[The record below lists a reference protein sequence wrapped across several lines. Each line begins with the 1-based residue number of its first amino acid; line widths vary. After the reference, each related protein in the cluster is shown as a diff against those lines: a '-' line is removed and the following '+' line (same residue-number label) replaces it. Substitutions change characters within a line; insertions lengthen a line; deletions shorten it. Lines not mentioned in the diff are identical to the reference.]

1 VTSDRPRAVLID
13 TDVFVDHLRGAH
25 RLNPPSG
32 RVCYS
37 AITRCELFAGRFV
50 DEDVVRTLLAPFAEI
65 DVDRTVAER
74 AGRIRRATGIRTPD
88 ALIAAAAIENG
99 LELWTRNLRDFARVE
114 ELRVRAPR
122 G

>member
-1 VTSDRPRAVLID
+1 VTTDRPRDVLID

-25 RLNPPSG
+25 RLATPQG

-65 DVDRTVAER
+65 AVDRAVAER
-74 AGRIRRATGIRTPD
+74 AGRIRRAAGIRTPD

-99 LELWTRNLRDFARVE
+99 LELWTRNLRDFARVGG
-114 ELRVRAPR
+114 LRVRAPR